1 MDLILVHPPY
11 RIENDITAWFQDLH
25 KDMNLVKNIAMEIL
39 DFYENYRTIT
49 NEKVSSAFNKLTLK
63 QM

>member
-1 MDLILVHPPY
+1 MNLILLTLKTLLDKCLTWGWG
-11 RIENDITAWFQDLH
+11 NWLQ
-25 KDMNLVKNIAMEIL
+25 VKNIAMEIL